1 MCPHCSSPQQQ
12 PRSPSLPSPPGE
24 SAVQK
29 KLTGGGCIRPARV
42 FTGSD
47 FCTNKVIQSWDFEK
61 CAWMTGPEDV
71 DLGVHSECG
80 DLLTLTA
87 QLGDFKVRKKPSNTE
102 RGVQSKTGVCIDYT
116 ELFWLLIA
124 SNFGVWRQ
132 QQSSCERAFS
142 VIDWWQTLSYCSFI
156 VVFMHHRVLADLV
169 PMVRVAI
176 SKAMRPIRSKKTD
189 EWETW
194 DDHRRRTSENRTD
207 SKEELHC
214 CASSSE
220 AWRVSIHPTLQ
231 SEAFGFAQIMCQLI

>member
-29 KLTGGGCIRPARV
+29 KLTGGGCSRPARV

-47 FCTNKVIQSWDFEK
+47 FCTNKVIRSWDFEK
-61 CAWMTGPEDV
+61 CAWMTWISGSTASVETCLHWQLNSETSRSERSRQTLKAV
-71 DLGVHSECG
+71 CNQKLGFALITLNFFDCWLQVILVFG
-80 DLLTLTA
+80 D
-87 QLGDFKVRKKPSNTE
+87 SN
-102 RGVQSKTGVCIDYT
+102 
-116 ELFWLLIA
+116 
-124 SNFGVWRQ
+124 
-132 QQSSCERAFS
+132 SSCERAFS
-142 VIDWWQTLSYCSFI
+142 VIDWWQTLSYCSFV

-169 PMVRVAI
+169 PMVGVAI
-176 SKAMRPIRSKKTD
+176 SKATRPIRSKKTD

-220 AWRVSIHPTLQ
+220 AWRVSIHSTLQ